1 MVNKQL
7 GKPVQQSSAM
17 HHSPRL
23 LAFALFASLVSAQ
36 SATTPGMEPFVAFNN
51 PVIAL
56 MHVRVIDGTGAPAR
70 ANQTIVIDHGNIAAV
85 GDAGSSQIPTG
96 ARQLD
101 LTGSTVYPGL
111 VGMHEHLFYPSFNP
125 PTPGM
130 PLYAEQAFSAPR
142 LYLASGVTTI
152 RTAGSLEPYTDL
164 NIKKAIEDG
173 STPGPA
179 IDVTG
184 PYIQGPN
191 GYAIQM
197 PIVASPAQ
205 ARRLVEY
212 WAQEGVTSFKAYMN
226 ISHDSLAEAIKAAH
240 ERGIKVT
247 GHLCTVGFTEAAEL
261 GIDDLEHGLLV
272 DTEFVPGKQR
282 DACPDERQ
290 TTASIMSL
298 DLKGPEAQK
307 MIHALVDHQVAVTS
321 TLAVFDALLPGRPPL
336 APRMLR
342 AMSPQAAESYL
353 SIKERTVAIPG
364 PRTLAWLKKEM
375 DFEREF
381 AAAGGLLLGGCD
393 PTGNGGALAGFGD
406 QRNLE
411 LLVEAGFTPEEA
423 IHIYSQNGATYLNRA
438 DRIGSIARGKQA
450 DLVVIEGD
458 PSTHIADVEK
468 VKYVFKQGV
477 AYDPAKLLESVSG
490 AVGLH

>member
-1 MVNKQL
+1 MRHQL
-7 GKPVQQSSAM
+7 
-17 HHSPRL
+17 RL
-23 LAFALFASLVSAQ
+23 LIPAIFASLLSAQ
-36 SATTPGMEPFVAFNN
+36 SAAAPGLQPFIAMND

-56 MHVRVIDGTGAPAR
+56 LHVKVIDGSGAPAR
-70 ANQTIVIDHGNIAAV
+70 ANQTVILDHGSIAAV
-85 GDAGSSQIPTG
+85 GDASATPIPPG
-96 ARQLD
+96 ARQID
-101 LTGSTVYPGL
+101 LPRLTVLPGL

-130 PLYAEQAFSAPR
+130 ALYAEQAFSAPR

-164 NIKKAIEDG
+164 NLKKAIADG
-173 STPGPA
+173 EVPGPD

-184 PYIQGPN
+184 PYVQGPD

-197 PIVASPAQ
+197 PIIASPAQ
-205 ARRLVEY
+205 ARRFVDY

-240 ERGIKVT
+240 ERGIKIT

-290 TTASIMSL
+290 TTESIMSL
-298 DLKGPEAQK
+298 DLKGPAAQK
-307 MIHALVDHQVAVTS
+307 MIHALVEHRVAVTS
-321 TLAVFDALLPGRPPL
+321 TLAVFDAMFPGRPPL
-336 APRMLR
+336 QARALQ
-342 AMSPQAAESYL
+342 AMSAQAAESYL
-353 SIKERTVAIPG
+353 AIKARSAEKPARFP
-364 PRTLAWLKKEM
+364 LAWLKKEM
-375 DFEREF
+375 EFEREF
-381 AAAGGLLLGGCD
+381 VAAGGLLLGGCD
-393 PTGNGGALAGFGD
+393 PTGNGGALPGFGD

-423 IHIYSQNGATYLNRA
+423 IRIYSQNGAVYLNRA
-438 DRIGSIARGKQA
+438 NRIGSIAPGKQA
-450 DLVVIEGD
+450 DLMVVEGD
-458 PSTHIADVEK
+458 PSSNITDLEK
-468 VKYVFKQGV
+468 VKYVFRRGI
-477 AYDPAKLLESVSG
+477 AYDPAKLLESVRG

>member
-1 MVNKQL
+1 MRSNFPLL
-7 GKPVQQSSAM
+7 GLA
-17 HHSPRL
+17 L
-23 LAFALFASLVSAQ
+23 LAVLLCAQ
-36 SATTPGMEPFVAFNN
+36 TPLPPGVQPFVAFND
-51 PVIAL
+51 PVVAL
-56 MHVRVIDGTGAPAR
+56 VHVRIIDGTGAPAR
-70 ANQTIVIDHGNIAAV
+70 ANQTIVIDHGNISAA
-85 GDAGSSQIPTG
+85 GDAVSVQIPAG
-96 ARQLD
+96 AHELD
-101 LTGSTVYPGL
+101 LTGDTVFPGL
-111 VGMHEHLFYPSFNP
+111 VGMHEHLFYPSFYP

-142 LYLASGVTTI
+142 LYLAAGVTTI

-164 NIKKAIEDG
+164 NIKKAIEAG
-173 STPGPA
+173 SIPGPA

-197 PIVASPAQ
+197 PVVASPAQ

-226 ISHDSLAEAIKAAH
+226 ISHDALAEAIKAAH
-240 ERGIKVT
+240 ERGIKLT
-247 GHLCTVGFTEAAEL
+247 GHLCSVGFTEAAEL

-272 DTEFVPGKQR
+272 DTEFAPGKQR
-282 DACPDERQ
+282 DACPDQRQ
-290 TTASIMSL
+290 STASIMAL
-298 DLKGPEAQK
+298 DLKGAEAQK
-307 MIHALVDHQVAVTS
+307 MIHTLVGHRVAVTS

-336 APRMLR
+336 ESRMLD

-353 SIKERTVAIPG
+353 ASKSRTVEDPG

-381 AAAGGLLLGGCD
+381 AAAGGLLIGGCD
-393 PTGNGGALAGFGD
+393 PTGNGGALPGFGD

-411 LLVEAGFTPEEA
+411 LLVEAGFKPEEA
-423 IHIYSQNGATYLNRA
+423 IHIYTQNGANYLNRA
-438 DRIGSIARGKQA
+438 DHIGSIAPQKQA
-450 DLVVIEGD
+450 DLVVVEGD

-468 VKYVFKQGV
+468 VKLVFKQGI
-477 AYDPAKLLESVSG
+477 AYDPAKLIESVRG
-490 AVGLH
+490 AVGIH